1 MTNGIGKP
9 SQAEG
14 DRETIEADL
23 RRYESGS
30 DAQGADAPAAAGQQT
45 RPSVDADYSIDKPS
59 QAEGDRET
67 VEEDLR
73 RREGR
78 G

>member
-1 MTNGIGKP
+1 MSGGQAPARP

-14 DRETIEADL
+14 DRETVEQAL
-23 RRYESGS
+23 GEQESNWARPAG
-30 DAQGADAPAAAGQQT
+30 AGQGAAPDPAAQ
-45 RPSVDADYSIDKPS
+45 PS

-73 RREGR
+73 EKGVEG
-78 G
+78 